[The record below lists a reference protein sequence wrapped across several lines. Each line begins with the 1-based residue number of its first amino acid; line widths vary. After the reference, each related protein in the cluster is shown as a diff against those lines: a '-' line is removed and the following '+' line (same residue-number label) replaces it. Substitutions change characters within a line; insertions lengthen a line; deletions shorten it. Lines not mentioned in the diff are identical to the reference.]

1 MSKMQSIAKP
11 FPNPTLQGTPMK
23 RYLYSP
29 AIWLRWARPQY
40 HYPWRWNLGCENA
53 AESLSPMEAARCWE
67 RDFEIEAIL
76 CHLVSSSHQVLR
88 FACGPHTT
96 FHPWAEA
103 FCTFLTLKLAI
114 LGHFMKFQ
122 WYVHTNERCR
132 TMSDNLCMYIYIC
145 ENEFEN
151 DTMPPLGK
159 RLPPAPLRL
168 QLQFRCRLLA
178 GGEKPG
184 GVQWPGW
191 SPDPFDIVWL
201 WRPGKTWEGLAVTS
215 LWRC

>member
-1 MSKMQSIAKP
+1 
-11 FPNPTLQGTPMK
+11 MK

-67 RDFEIEAIL
+67 RNFEIEAIL

-103 FCTFLTLKLAI
+103 FCTFLTLKLDI

-151 DTMPPLGK
+151 WKWYHATAGK
-159 RLPPAPLRL
+159 TASPRSLEAPAPVPLPP
-168 QLQFRCRLLA
+168 
-178 GGEKPG
+178 
-184 GVQWPGW
+184 PGW
-191 SPDPFDIVWL
+191 
-201 WRPGKTWEGLAVTS
+201 WRETWRCPVAWMITGSFWHHLTVKTWEGLAVTS